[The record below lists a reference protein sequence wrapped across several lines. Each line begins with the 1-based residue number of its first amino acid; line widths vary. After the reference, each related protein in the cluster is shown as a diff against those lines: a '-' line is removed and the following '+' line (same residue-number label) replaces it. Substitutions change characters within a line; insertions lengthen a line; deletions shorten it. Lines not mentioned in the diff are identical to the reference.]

1 MAIDCSIEPDMRSL
15 SVGQLAARA
24 GVRAD
29 TIRYYE
35 RAGLLPEPDRTD
47 GDHRRYGPADLDRML
62 FIRGARRLGLR
73 LAEIRELVMVR
84 DTGICPC
91 GPAETLLREHVVEI
105 DREIARL
112 TALRAELSGMIT
124 GLSGTSGSCPDP
136 IPGTWRAADR
146 QDTEPDTKEVT
157 GMCSCCDDPTCEGCG
172 CDCGC

>member
-1 MAIDCSIEPDMRSL
+1 MAIDQGIRADQRSGLDPGAGAL

-35 RAGLLPEPDRTD
+35 RAGLLPEPNRTD

-84 DTGICPC
+84 DTGVCPC
-91 GPAETLLREHVVEI
+91 GPAEVLLREHVAEI

-112 TALRAELSGMIT
+112 SALRAELSSMLG
-124 GLSGTSGSCPDP
+124 GLSGTSGRCPDP
-136 IPGTWRAADR
+136 LPGTWRAAGR
-146 QDTEPDTKEVT
+146 QDAE
-157 GMCSCCDDPTCEGCG
+157 SDPRGGERNVLMLR
-172 CDCGC
+172 

>member
-1 MAIDCSIEPDMRSL
+1 MAIDRDTEPVPETL

-24 GVRAD
+24 GVRTD

-35 RAGLLPEPDRTD
+35 RAGLLPEPSRTD

-91 GPAETLLREHVVEI
+91 GPAESLLREHVGEI
-105 DREIARL
+105 DREMARL
-112 TALRAELSGMIT
+112 TALRAELSGMID
-124 GLSGTSGSCPDP
+124 GLSAPSGACPDP
-136 IPGTWRAADR
+136 VPGTWRAADR
-146 QDTEPDTKEVT
+146 HDTRSDLRGGDRNVLVLR
-157 GMCSCCDDPTCEGCG
+157 
-172 CDCGC
+172 